1 LQHSKTIRDNARRF
15 NASDPMEN
23 MPAAQIQSGQPWEE
37 VQRMKITVLVDRFR
51 QWLDG
56 DEQIEVQGAQTS
68 PPPSSADQFIV
79 AVAREVGEVMLR
91 EAFTP
96 PGEPTYIPRE
106 YIIFLSKE
114 DDQAW
119 HGHKRE
125 GLSRGLTNALT
136 ERARE
141 VGGLSQLQ
149 TGSISLELRVDGTL
163 EPGKFRVQ
171 PIWDPDEEKT
181 VILNKGRQPQPAPQ
195 PDDDSDGP
203 TLVRHFS
210 LRVEKCD
217 AAGQVT
223 ASEVRPIF
231 DRKVTIGRG
240 KDSGLQISGDREISR
255 HHATLIKNPDGSF
268 TLECHGQ
275 NPIRLADGSELPGGQ
290 SAPLRASGTFRLASY
305 QFTIL

>member
-1 LQHSKTIRDNARRF
+1 
-15 NASDPMEN
+15 
-23 MPAAQIQSGQPWEE
+23 
-37 VQRMKITVLVDRFR
+37 MKITVLVDRFR

-68 PPPSSADQFIV
+68 PPPSSADQFII
-79 AVAREVGEVMLR
+79 AVAREVGDVMQR

-106 YIIFLSKE
+106 YIIFLSNE
-114 DDQAW
+114 DNNAW
-119 HGHKRE
+119 QGHKRE

-141 VGGLSQLQ
+141 VAVPPQLQ

-163 EPGKFRVQ
+163 ESGKFRVQ
-171 PIWDPDEEKT
+171 PVWDPDEEKT
-181 VILNKGRQPQPAPQ
+181 VIINKGRQPQTASPS
-195 PDDDSDGP
+195 DDDSDGP
-203 TLVRHFS
+203 TLVRRFS

-231 DRKVTIGRG
+231 DLKVTIGRG
-240 KDSGLQISGDREISR
+240 KDSDLRLSDDREISR
-255 HHATLIKNPDGSF
+255 HHATLVKNPDGSF

-275 NPIRLADGSELPGGQ
+275 NPIRLADGSELPGGH
-290 SAPLRASGTFRLASY
+290 SATLRAGGTFRLASY